1 MSWLRRI
8 PILFGIGIILCIG
21 LQSSFAIPSLEIS
34 TSKQVYEYGDL
45 LSIIFHVSELTGDQ
59 ITLHIID
66 SSGKTSAPINL
77 PIDKLNSTITSPFPF
92 YKTTFSPG
100 TYHID
105 AEYSGSKTSVSF
117 NLIDSSRIA
126 IPIEFKT
133 VVKTWQHGSPT
144 DKDYAGLIRELINDG
159 IIHVTDYTN
168 KTNQVLHIPQW
179 FKNSAKWWSDDFIS
193 DNEFGSSIQ
202 YLIQKGSISV

>member
-1 MSWLRRI
+1 MSWSRSI
-8 PILFGIGIILCIG
+8 SILVVVGILSIG
-21 LQSSFAIPSLEIS
+21 LQYSFAVPSLGMS

-45 LSIIFHVSELTGDQ
+45 LSITFHVSELTGNQ
-59 ITLHIID
+59 ITLHIVD

-77 PIDKLNSTITSPFPF
+77 PIDNLNSTITSPFPF

-117 NLIDSSRIA
+117 NLIDSGRIA

-159 IIHVTDYTN
+159 IIHVPNYN
-168 KTNQVLHIPQW
+168 NQTNQVHIPQW

-202 YLIQKGSISV
+202 YLIQKGIISI

>member
-1 MSWLRRI
+1 MSWSRN
-8 PILFGIGIILCIG
+8 ILMLGIVGMLSLG
-21 LQSSFAIPSLEIS
+21 LQYSFAVPLLEMS

-45 LSIIFHVSELTGDQ
+45 LSIIFHVSELTGNQ
-59 ITLHIID
+59 ITLHIVD
-66 SSGKTSAPINL
+66 SSGKSSAPINL

-117 NLIDSSRIA
+117 NLIDSGRIA
-126 IPIEFKT
+126 IPTEFKT
-133 VVKTWQHGSPT
+133 VVKTWQQGSPT

-159 IIHVTDYTN
+159 IIHVPNYN
-168 KTNQVLHIPQW
+168 NQTNQVHIPQW

-202 YLIQKGSISV
+202 YLIQKGIISI

>member
-1 MSWLRRI
+1 MSWPRRI
-8 PILFGIGIILCIG
+8 LILVGIGILCIG
-21 LQSSFAIPSLEIS
+21 LQSSFATPSLEIS

-45 LSIIFHVSELTGDQ
+45 LSITFHVSELTGDQ

-66 SSGKTSAPINL
+66 GSGKTSAPINI
-77 PIDKLNSTITSPFPF
+77 PIDKFNNTITSPFPF

-105 AEYSGSKTSVSF
+105 AEYSGSKTSVYF
-117 NLIDSSRIA
+117 NLIDSGRIA

-133 VVKTWQHGSPT
+133 VVKTWQQGSPT

-159 IIHVTDYTN
+159 IINVTDHAN
-168 KTNQVLHIPQW
+168 KTNQVVHIPQW
-179 FKNSAKWWSDDFIS
+179 FKKSAKWWSDDFTS
-193 DNEFGSSIQ
+193 DDEFGSSIQ
-202 YLIQKGSISV
+202 YLIQKGIILV